1 MKKLAHP
8 KKNIPNSMSAVG
20 KIIFA
25 AIFS

>member
-8 KKNIPNSMSAVG
+8 KKNIPNSTHAVG